1 MANISLHRAG
11 KVKVKAC
18 VVTGTYFIGL
28 SVESGNIV
36 DTINIFFASR
46 EEWAQAVDMFKTSSI
61 VIEDDTIPDKEAA
74 ND

>member
-18 VVTGTYFIGL
+18 VVTGNYFIGL

-61 VIEDDTIPDKEAA
+61 VIDDDTIPDKEAA